1 MLHFYPFKEGV
12 VSKMRNL
19 KSITT
24 RTSISFLFILLLLA
38 PRIVFSEDRP
48 RVMFM
53 IAEQNIGDKIFTYWW
68 SRYSR
73 HVAVITPF
81 TGVIAHETG
90 IERQTDIQHQRFD
103 FSVGETILKEEF
115 LNTGFDVIDIAS
127 VSDKI
132 KVSEAYGALDIEK
145 QATLELGKDVGAD
158 IIVTGKII
166 ARRGPTDTGSNV
178 GTYMADITATAF
190 QVKDGLVLASGRE
203 NGVARHISEIT
214 GGSQAIERA
223 SQKLAK
229 KMIEQ
234 MNAKLVK

>member
-1 MLHFYPFKEGV
+1 
-12 VSKMRNL
+12 MRNL

-24 RTSISFLFILLLLA
+24 RISIPFLFILLLLP
-38 PRIVFSEDRP
+38 PRIVYSEDRP

-53 IAEQNIGDKIFTYWW
+53 IAEQNIGDEISTYWW

-73 HVAVITPF
+73 HVAVVTPF
-81 TGVIAHETG
+81 TGVIASETG
-90 IERQTDIQHQRFD
+90 VERQTDIQHQRFD
-103 FSVGETILKEEF
+103 LSVGETILKEEF

-132 KVSEAYGALDIEK
+132 KVSEAYKVLDITK
-145 QATLELGKDVGAD
+145 DATLELGKNVNAD
-158 IIVTGKII
+158 IVVIGKII
-166 ARRGPTDTGSNV
+166 ARRGPADTGSNV

-203 NGVARHISEIT
+203 NGAARHISEIT
-214 GGSQAIERA
+214 GGNQAIERA

-234 MNAKLVK
+234 MNTKLGK